1 MIYLV
6 ILMKKYLIS
15 IFLSLF
21 IGVFFA
27 YFIIHQYESLDGIQV
42 SSKATELYYVQKG
55 VYSDRKSME
64 EDMKVFNNYIYNVE
78 ENMYHSYIG
87 VSNYKSNAEK
97 LQNVYRGEGIETV
110 IKESIVDN
118 FEFIKILKEY
128 DDVLSKMDDVE
139 SIKVISRQVL
149 AKYEE
154 YVNGKH

>member
-6 ILMKKYLIS
+6 ILVKKYLTS
-15 IFLSLF
+15 ILLSLS

-27 YFIIHQYESLDGIQV
+27 YFIIHQYESLGSIQV
-42 SSKATELYYVQKG
+42 SSKATEIYYIQKG
-55 VYSDRKSME
+55 EYSDRKSME
-64 EDMKVFNNYIYNVE
+64 DDMKVFTNYIYNVE

-87 VSNYKSNAEK
+87 ISNYKNNAEK
-97 LQNVYRGEGIETV
+97 VQNVYKNEGIDTT

-118 FEFIKILKEY
+118 FEFINLLKEY
-128 DDVLSKMDDVE
+128 DGILSKTDDAE
-139 SIKVISRQVL
+139 SIKVISRQIL